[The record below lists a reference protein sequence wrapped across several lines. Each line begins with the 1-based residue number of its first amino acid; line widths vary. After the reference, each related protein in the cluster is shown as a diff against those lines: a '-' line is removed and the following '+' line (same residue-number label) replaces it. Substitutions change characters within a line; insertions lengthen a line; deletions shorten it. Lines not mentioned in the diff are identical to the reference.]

1 MGATALKQRDSANE
15 SEITKACGRLAPKFH
30 KDEFEGR
37 RWKEE
42 GDEFKK
48 RRHYYRLIL
57 FDSERFQN

>member
-1 MGATALKQRDSANE
+1 MGATALKQGDSANE

-48 RRHYYRLIL
+48 RRHY
-57 FDSERFQN
+57 